1 MSNSR
6 PATPINRLASASQVS
21 ENDLVPVWSQVNS
34 ATRKV
39 TWQKIISD
47 LSIVT
52 DSGSGPN
59 IINLNNNATL
69 TSQQVQDT
77 DIVFCDSSSTA
88 FSIQLPSIASLPAG
102 TSISFKKNTSVDNDV
117 TILAAA
123 GNQID
128 GDPSLILSG
137 TTFPSAQLVS
147 DGVAWFVFSA

>member
-6 PATPINRLASASQVS
+6 PATPINRLASADSVAQ
-21 ENDLVPVWSQVNS
+21 NDLVPIWSDMNA

-47 LSIVT
+47 LGIIT
-52 DSGSGPN
+52 DSGTGPN

-88 FSIQLPSIASLPAG
+88 FSVQLPSIASLPAG
-102 TSISFKKNTSVDNDV
+102 EAISFKKNTSVDNDV
-117 TILAAA
+117 TILAA
-123 GNQID
+123 GGDTID